1 MKTKQTTGAA
11 KFTSKR
17 AAVIAF
23 RKAHVALF
31 EARLVQ
37 AGINRQLDTEALDD
51 EERADLKSAREAA
64 EQAEHVAYNKMFD
77 IYSAA
82 EKQGFYITTSLFGHN
97 ATRDLASANC
107 D

>member
-1 MKTKQTTGAA
+1 MKTTQTTGAA

-17 AAVIAF
+17 AAVLAF
-23 RKAHVALF
+23 NAAKNERHEAQQAL
-31 EARLVQ
+31 A
-37 AGINRQLDTEALDD
+37 AIGAQLDTEALDD

-77 IYSAA
+77 IYNAA

-97 ATRDLASANC
+97 ATRDLTSANC